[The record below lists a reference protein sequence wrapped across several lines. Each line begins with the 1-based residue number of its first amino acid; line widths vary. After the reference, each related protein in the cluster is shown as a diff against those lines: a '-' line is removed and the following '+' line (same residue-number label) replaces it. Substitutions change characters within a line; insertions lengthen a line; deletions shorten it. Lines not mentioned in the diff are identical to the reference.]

1 MAPRKVL
8 CYLMSNMVLPGPDG
22 DNQPSASNQ
31 DDNLDILERILREPP
46 DQDRGDQEQMLQ
58 RLSRLRDPM
67 ANLNVVNTRYGLVS
81 PLEPTLYE
89 LLQRICASEANGE
102 EKDVESLL
110 RVTMRVTSRD
120 VSLQRL
126 HLYVPALQELVL
138 EGSRMTSIRDLGCDL
153 VNLKLL
159 NISNC
164 GLDSLDGTNGLPVTL
179 EKLYAA
185 RNRIRDVIC
194 VVSLEGLQLLDLSG
208 NRVRDIST
216 LGFLTLCEELRSIF
230 LANCPCADIPDFRR
244 RVRKLMPHLHELDG
258 IPFQEEDDE
267 GSEEYKSKFIQ
278 STSDIKNLLEID
290 NIQESPRGLKKLNA
304 SETLCGNLAKSLRN
318 RQAKSTTC
326 SIENKSK
333 SVANK
338 TMETKKFNL
347 SPRLNPLPEITPDF
361 EESTEDSE
369 VKLNI
374 SVRPDSKISGKTN
387 LADDTASL
395 TPKSL

>member
-1 MAPRKVL
+1 MPMCRL
-8 CYLMSNMVLPGPDG
+8 QMVLPGPDG

-267 GSEEYKSKFIQ
+267 GSANTNFINGL
-278 STSDIKNLLEID
+278 STAKHATYRCSWGILKLIASAVDEMSEQPFAFDPLQHI
-290 NIQESPRGLKKLNA
+290 RG
-304 SETLCGNLAKSLRN
+304 
-318 RQAKSTTC
+318 
-326 SIENKSK
+326 I
-333 SVANK
+333 
-338 TMETKKFNL
+338 
-347 SPRLNPLPEITPDF
+347 
-361 EESTEDSE
+361 
-369 VKLNI
+369 
-374 SVRPDSKISGKTN
+374 
-387 LADDTASL
+387 
-395 TPKSL
+395 